1 MMKQRLNIP
10 EDPTRPMRRL
20 AIQESI
26 ARVAAIIRSAGHSN
40 PSAAEIAEQAHLRV
54 ERAKTVGSVEHSGA
68 KAKRAETE

>member
-26 ARVAAIIRSAGHSN
+26 ARVSSMIRSVGHSN
-40 PSAAEIAEQAHLRV
+40 PSSAEIAEQAHLRV
-54 ERAKTVGSVEHSGA
+54 ERAKTFGSVEHSA
-68 KAKRAETE
+68 SKAKNTETE